1 MCASWRVHTDNG
13 QAVLLASHT
22 CHQGCILLRTLGQHT
37 FPRSV
42 HDYSALVSMPVSPR
56 GQAALADPLYPPKPT
71 PVFPLAPTIH
81 FIYPKKT
88 RRSHSKGNFWR
99 DLFGKDVLV
108 WNIEAGPLP
117 GTHSRNRQPV
127 SGASVPPLP
136 PITIL
141 LSPSPHYPIIT
152 QPTATLRSINS
163 SPGSVQER
171 ERSVDNVG

>member
-1 MCASWRVHTDNG
+1 MHWLVCR
-13 QAVLLASHT
+13 
-22 CHQGCILLRTLGQHT
+22 CHQGGKL
-37 FPRSV
+37 PW
-42 HDYSALVSMPVSPR
+42 
-56 GQAALADPLYPPKPT
+56 PT
-71 PVFPLAPTIH
+71 PSTLPSPPQCSHWHLQSIS
-81 FIYPKKT
+81 FILK
-88 RRSHSKGNFWR
+88 RHRSHSKGNFWR
-99 DLFGKDVLV
+99 DLFGKDVLK

-127 SGASVPPLP
+127 SGASAVPFFCPPFFPCTPLVPSCPPLPLP

-171 ERSVDNVG
+171 VWITCAL